1 VIAGFAA
8 GIIWL
13 SLSIW
18 VIRRIERFSRKKID
32 PVVAETQPL
41 TGQ

>member
-1 VIAGFAA
+1 M

-18 VIRRIERFSRKKID
+18 SMRRIERYSSKKID
-32 PVVAETQPL
+32 PVIEENEMAKA
-41 TGQ
+41 